1 MSEFDV
7 PIDREVTTKLGVFDV
22 IGTEIGGLSIARA
35 SQEVGAFI
43 GEVEE
48 TVRSVQKLED
58 VKNDPIFR
66 AYRDF
71 FWRAG
76 IDPTK
81 TRPAAEALTRRVL
94 RGRSLPRINTLVD
107 ALNGVSLQTKIPFAA
122 FDADLV
128 HGPLDLRFAT
138 AGETILPIGH
148 LETVVLSGSEI
159 VISDGE
165 KVVALYPHR
174 DSDETKITEKTRAAI
189 ILACGVPGV
198 ERTYLRQALETCR
211 RYIVQFCSSSRAGT

>member
-1 MSEFDV
+1 MSEFELRIEQV
-7 PIDREVTTKLGVFDV
+7 VLMKLGTFDV
-22 IGTEIGGLSIARA
+22 IRTEIDGLSIERT
-35 SQEVGAFI
+35 SQRVGAFVR
-43 GEVEE
+43 GMEE
-48 TVRSVQKLED
+48 AVRSTQKLD
-58 VKNDPIFR
+58 SVKNDPIFR

-76 IDPTK
+76 IDPTR

-128 HGPLDLRFAT
+128 HGPLALRFAT

-148 LETVVLSGSEI
+148 MERLVLGGSEI
-159 VISDGE
+159 VISDSE
-165 KVVALYPHR
+165 KVIALYPHR
-174 DSDETKITEKTRAAI
+174 DSDETKITQKTRAAI

-198 ERTYLRQALETCR
+198 ERTYLRQAHSGMR
-211 RYIVQFCSSSRAGT
+211 RPRGREDLPSTGS

>member
-7 PIDREVTTKLGVFDV
+7 PIDRELTTKLGMFDV
-22 IGTEIGGLSIARA
+22 IGIEIRGLSITSA
-35 SQEVGAFI
+35 SLEVGAFI

-48 TVRSVQKLED
+48 NVRSVQNLDE

-128 HGPLDLRFAT
+128 HGPLALRFAT

-148 LETVVLSGSEI
+148 VERLVLGGSEI

-165 KVVALYPHR
+165 KVIALYPHR
-174 DSDETKITEKTRAAI
+174 DSDETKITEKTRAVI

-198 ERTYLRQALETCR
+198 ERTYLRQALERCR
-211 RYIVQFCSSSRAGT
+211 RYIVRFCNTSSAGT

>member
-22 IGTEIGGLSIARA
+22 IGVEIRGLTITSA

-43 GEVEE
+43 AEVEE
-48 TVRSVQKLED
+48 NVRSVQNLDE

-128 HGPLDLRFAT
+128 HGPLALRFAT

-148 LETVVLSGSEI
+148 MERLVLGGSEI

-165 KVVALYPHR
+165 KVIALYPHR
-174 DSDETKITEKTRAAI
+174 DSDETKITEKTHGAI

-198 ERTYLRQALETCR
+198 ERAYLRKALERCR
-211 RYIVQFCSSSRAGT
+211 RYIVRFCSGSSAGV